1 MSRGFWKLGYYLDLV
16 YVFKCLVSFSRTL
29 LFQSWIPL
37 DPGVLSPPRERCWIR
52 LGPTPSHLRTVIY
65 RRAPRIWNTLPAH
78 LRNTGCSVEHFKKDL
93 FNYYLHLTIAK
104 SFYDID
110 SPQTYKSVSIKCH
123 TSRPLNSLLDR
134 MCCWFFIDVLPNSV
148 FALAFLFLSS
158 LSIVILVSC
167 SLCVWSRPLGEV
179 YKSINKWTP
188 ESRNEFEVFFSLF

>member
-123 TSRPLNSLLDR
+123 TSPPLNSMLDR
-134 MCCWFFIDVLPNSV
+134 MCCWFLSMSSPI
-148 FALAFLFLSS
+148 LFLHWHFFFGRLLV
-158 LSIVILVSC
+158 LSFLLVAHSVC
-167 SLCVWSRPLGEV
+167 DPGLLA
-179 YKSINKWTP
+179 KFINQ
-188 ESRNEFEVFFSLF
+188 